1 MTAAEAK
8 ANQERIVAKGYDL
21 GWWYG
26 TRCRKC
32 CGVYPAF
39 RRGDGQD
46 PCDCWY
52 ECEVCGRKTGKH
64 TMPWLAEE
72 EWNSMDWLPIGEQMR
87 LEL

>member
-1 MTAAEAK
+1 MTAEEAK
-8 ANQERIVAKGYDL
+8 ANQDRLVRSGYEL

-32 CGVYPAF
+32 CGVYPKFHPAP
-39 RRGDGQD
+39 GNDGLG
-46 PCDCWY
+46 WY
-52 ECEVCGRKTGKH
+52 ECEVCGRQSSKE

-72 EWNSMDWLPIGEQMR
+72 SWNTMAWLPIGEQMR